1 MTMMRTATF
10 TFERRLSPEVT
21 VRIANIPGSMGVG
34 GEHDTRKQFLERAT
48 AHRVRHL
55 VSVARDRMAAG
66 ETDIRIDFSDDV

>member
-1 MTMMRTATF
+1 MATTAMF
-10 TFERRLSPEVT
+10 TSERRLSPEVT
-21 VRIANIPGSMGVG
+21 VRIRNIPGSIGIG

-55 VSVARDRMAAG
+55 MTVARDRMAAG